1 MLLWWR
7 SFHSSS
13 SPINLTPANEIKLTM
28 KEFIRPNHEKF
39 REFVARAVAPVKYD
53 PIKPGTSYSSSDR
66 YGFVSLKYENRTL
79 QRPEDFNFS
88 WVHEIR
94 CYDKKRGEVLFNT
107 TAYSSTNISLLI
119 ENHPETGKDYV
130 YLCGG
135 FLPINLTDVEMGE
148 NQIPGRVY
156 VDGLSS
162 CGRWGYGMIDG
173 SGGGRDN
180 FVVDLKDPMDPK
192 HYRLFTVSAS
202 YDDYVRWHSVE
213 GQEPVLEL
221 KACLEEHCEAD
232 CDIPHMHITKEMIG
246 YTNVDEQFVLYPAH
260 ARTHSL
266 FIRPSSVIEGRY

>member
-1 MLLWWR
+1 
-7 SFHSSS
+7 
-13 SPINLTPANEIKLTM
+13 M
-28 KEFIRPNHEKF
+28 KEFIRPKHEEF
-39 REFVARAVAPVKYD
+39 REFVKQAVAPVKYD
-53 PIKPGTSYSSSDR
+53 PINPWFSHSSSGR

-79 QRPEDFNFS
+79 QRPEDFNLG
-88 WVHEIR
+88 WVYEIR

-130 YLCGG
+130 YLCSG

-156 VDGLSS
+156 ADGLSS

-180 FVVDLKDPMDPK
+180 FVVDLKDPMNPK
-192 HYRLFTVSAS
+192 YYPLYPGVVS
-202 YDDYVRWHSVE
+202 YDDFVRWHSVE

-221 KACLEEHCEAD
+221 RVCLEEQCEAD
-232 CDIPHMHITKEMIG
+232 CDNPHMHITKEMIG
-246 YTNVDEQFVLYPAH
+246 YTNIDGKFVLYPAK